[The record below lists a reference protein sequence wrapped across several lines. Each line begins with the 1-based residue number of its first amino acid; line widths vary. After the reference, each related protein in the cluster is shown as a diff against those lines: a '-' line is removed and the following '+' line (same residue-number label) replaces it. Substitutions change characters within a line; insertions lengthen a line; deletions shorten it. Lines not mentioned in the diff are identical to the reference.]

1 MLAGEDWQTFR
12 RNWHGVTGGQ
22 SASPGFQFLLPLP
35 AVDPSISSSIL
46 VRESYVTMFDTVW
59 AQAMRSKGR
68 KGVIIAGQ
76 SGIGTYLPSHIH
88 SLRWIVFEG
97 KTLFLYYLLI
107 RLLQRKQV
115 VLFSPDGEALYLF
128 YHDQV
133 YYRIGGIGGI
143 DVPLPLPISNSSN
156 VFIWS
161 LFDIR
166 LPEEP
171 KRFLVTYPCLPVQ
184 TASLNSIRYK
194 IWDKERMPL
203 HTGLPLWTRDELAR
217 G

>member
-1 MLAGEDWQTFR
+1 M
-12 RNWHGVTGGQ
+12 
-22 SASPGFQFLLPLP
+22 
-35 AVDPSISSSIL
+35 
-46 VRESYVTMFDTVW
+46 
-59 AQAMRSKGR
+59 
-68 KGVIIAGQ
+68 
-76 SGIGTYLPSHIH
+76 

-128 YHDQV
+128 YHDQA
-133 YYRIGGIGGI
+133 YYRVGGI
-143 DVPLPLPISNSSN
+143 DESLPQPISNSSN

-161 LFDIR
+161 LFDIHE
-166 LPEEP
+166 PKEP

-184 TASLNSIRYK
+184 TASLNPIRYK
-194 IWDKERMPL
+194 IWNKERMPL
-203 HTGLPLWTRDELAR
+203 RTGLPLWTRDELAR